1 MTMKLKN
8 VAALIFRV
16 VGAFCILL
24 GIGGAIVSLFDS
36 QIGDAVINS
45 AIGFVFGF
53 CLIFCDKKLAGL
65 FCKGLDDDVA

>member
-1 MTMKLKN
+1 MKLKH

-16 VGAFCILL
+16 AGAFCILL
-24 GIGGAIVSLFDS
+24 GIGGAVVSLFDR
-36 QIGDAVINS
+36 QISDAVINM

-53 CLIFCDKKLAGL
+53 CLICLDKKLAGL